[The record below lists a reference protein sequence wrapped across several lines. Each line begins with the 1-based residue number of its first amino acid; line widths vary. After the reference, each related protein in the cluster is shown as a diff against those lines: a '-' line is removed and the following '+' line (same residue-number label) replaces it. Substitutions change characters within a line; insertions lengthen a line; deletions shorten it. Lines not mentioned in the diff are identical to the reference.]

1 MPYPANQIA
10 KRNPMAS
17 VKEHY
22 DNLLASCYSWM
33 CGGSD
38 LKLKENRTFFRD
50 HGIRPAYSA
59 AAVDL
64 GTGSGFQAIPLAE
77 AGFSVTAIDVSSKLL
92 AQLNKTI
99 GKLPI
104 RTVQDDL
111 LNFTEHS
118 PKKIELIVCMGD
130 TLTHLET
137 LAEVKEL
144 FRRIYGALQQGGL
157 LILGFR
163 DMTVELTQLDR
174 FIPVRSDSKR
184 IFTCF
189 LEYEKNHVKVH
200 DIVYEKADDQWKMKK
215 SYFQKLRISSQW
227 TKERLSEAGFKIE
240 NVEIKNGMIT
250 IFARKVKQDA

>member
-1 MPYPANQIA
+1 
-10 KRNPMAS
+10 MAS
-17 VKEHY
+17 VKKHY

-38 LKLKENRTFFRD
+38 LKLKENRAFFRD
-50 HGIRPAYSA
+50 HGIRPAHSA

-64 GTGSGFQAIPLAE
+64 GAGSGFQAIPLAE
-77 AGFSVTAIDVSSKLL
+77 AGFKVTAIDVSSELL
-92 AQLNKTI
+92 AQLNKTV

-111 LNFTEHS
+111 LNFTEYS

-130 TLTHLET
+130 TLTHLNT
-137 LAEVKEL
+137 PADVTEL
-144 FRRIYGALQQGGL
+144 IHRVYGALEQGGH

-189 LEYEKNHVKVH
+189 LEYERSHVKVH
-200 DIVYEKADDQWKMKK
+200 DILYEKTDNQWKMKK
-215 SYFQKLRISSQW
+215 SYFRKLRISSQQA
-227 TKERLSEAGFKIE
+227 KKSLLQAGFQVE
-240 NVEIKNGMIT
+240 NVDNENGMIT
-250 IFARKVKQDA
+250 IFARK

>member
-1 MPYPANQIA
+1 
-10 KRNPMAS
+10 MAS

-38 LKLKENRTFFRD
+38 LKLKENRAFFRD
-50 HGIRPAYSA
+50 HGIRPAHSA

-64 GTGSGFQAIPLAE
+64 GAGSGFQAIPLAE
-77 AGFSVTAIDVSSKLL
+77 AGFKVTAIDISGELL
-92 AQLNKTI
+92 AQLDKAA

-111 LNFTEHS
+111 LNFTEYS
-118 PKKIELIVCMGD
+118 PKKIELIVCLGD
-130 TLTHLET
+130 TLTHLKA
-137 LAEVKEL
+137 LADVKEL
-144 FRRIYGALQQGGL
+144 FHRVYGALEQEGS

-200 DIVYEKADDQWKMKK
+200 DIVYEKTDDQWKMKK
-215 SYFQKLRISSQW
+215 SYFRKLRISPLW
-227 TKERLSEAGFKIE
+227 VRERLSKAGFQ
-240 NVEIKNGMIT
+240 VEKVDTANGMIT
-250 IFARKVKQDA
+250 MFARKVNQNA

>member
-1 MPYPANQIA
+1 
-10 KRNPMAS
+10 MAT

-38 LKLKENRTFFRD
+38 LILKKNRAFFQD
-50 HGIRPAYSA
+50 HNIWPARSA

-64 GTGSGFQAIPLAE
+64 GAGSGFQAIPLAE
-77 AGFSVTAIDVSSKLL
+77 VGFKVTAIDVSRDLL
-92 AQLNKTI
+92 TELNKTAAE
-99 GKLPI
+99 LSI
-104 RTVQDDL
+104 RTIQDNL

-118 PKKIELIVCMGD
+118 PAKIEIVVCMGD
-130 TLTHLET
+130 TLTHLAT

-144 FRRIYGALQQGGL
+144 IHRIYGALEEEGL

-163 DMTVELTQLDR
+163 DMTVELTRLDR

-200 DIVYEKADDQWKMKK
+200 DILYEKADDQWEMKK
-215 SYFQKLRISSQW
+215 SFFRKLRISSQW
-227 TKERLSEAGFKIE
+227 AKECVLKAGFK
-240 NVEIKNGMIT
+240 VEKYDIDKGMIT
-250 IFARKVKQDA
+250 IIARKR

>member
-1 MPYPANQIA
+1 MAN
-10 KRNPMAS
+10 

-38 LKLKENRTFFRD
+38 LILKKNRAFFRV
-50 HGIRPAYSA
+50 HSIRPAHSA

-64 GTGSGFQAIPLAE
+64 GAGSGFQAIPLAE
-77 AGFSVTAIDVSSKLL
+77 AGFKVTAIDVSRDLL
-92 AQLNKTI
+92 AELNKTA
-99 GKLPI
+99 GELPI

-111 LNFTEHS
+111 TNFAEHS
-118 PKKIELIVCMGD
+118 PAKIEIVVCMGD
-130 TLTHLET
+130 TLTHLAT

-144 FRRIYGALQQGGL
+144 IHRIYGALEEEGL

-163 DMTVELTQLDR
+163 DMTVELTRLDR

-189 LEYEKNHVKVH
+189 LEYEKDHVKVH
-200 DIVYEKADDQWKMKK
+200 DILYEKANDQWEMKK
-215 SYFQKLRISSQW
+215 SFFRKLRISSQW
-227 TKERLSEAGFKIE
+227 AKECLLKAGFK
-240 NVEIKNGMIT
+240 VEKYDLDKGMIT
-250 IFARKVKQDA
+250 IIARKR

>member
-1 MPYPANQIA
+1 
-10 KRNPMAS
+10 MAS

-22 DNLLASCYSWM
+22 DSLLASCYAWM

-38 LKLKENRTFFRD
+38 LKLKENRAFFRD
-50 HGIRPAYSA
+50 HGIRPALSA

-64 GTGSGFQAIPLAE
+64 GSGTGFQAIPLAE
-77 AGFSVTAIDVSSKLL
+77 AGFEVTAIDVSSKLL
-92 AQLNKTI
+92 AQLNKAG

-104 RTVQDDL
+104 RTVQADL

-118 PKKIELIVCMGD
+118 PEKIELIVCMGD
-130 TLTHLET
+130 TLTHLNV
-137 LAEVKEL
+137 LADVEEL
-144 FRRIYGALQQGGL
+144 VHRVYGALVQGGL

-200 DIVYEKADDQWKMKK
+200 DIVYEKTDDQWKLKK
-215 SYFQKLRISSQW
+215 SYFRKLRISCQW
-227 TKERLSEAGFKIE
+227 VRERLSKAGFQ
-240 NVEIKNGMIT
+240 VEEVDTANGMIT
-250 IFARKVKQDA
+250 IFARRVKQAA